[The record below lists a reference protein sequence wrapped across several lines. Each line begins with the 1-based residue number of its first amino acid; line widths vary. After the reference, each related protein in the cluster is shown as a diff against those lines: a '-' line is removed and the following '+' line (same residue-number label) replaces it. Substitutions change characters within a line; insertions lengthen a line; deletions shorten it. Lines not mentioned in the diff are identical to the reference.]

1 MAYRRG
7 GVGYGRMKKGPRF
20 EAKAQEL
27 KAVSLAS
34 ASKLFIQ
41 KLIPFFPF
49 YLINIY
55 IFSLFSMLLYHVLL
69 LSFFPYKKKRKPLK
83 N

>member
-34 ASKLFIQ
+34 ASKSFIQ
-41 KLIPFFPF
+41 NFSPFSHFIIYLLI
-49 YLINIY
+49 
-55 IFSLFSMLLYHVLL
+55 IFNFNAIISIMH
-69 LSFFPYKKKRKPLK
+69 
-83 N
+83 